1 MSRNRV
7 CKNLNTKRHLQAHF
21 GFRQPCFWEVKL
33 KLQLL
38 HSKLREGTVF
48 FQTTMGCMGWKER
61 LQIAGLFWNT
71 RGTLEGFQDIL
82 PGAWSEYVFPSQT
95 MTSTWKPKL
104 KLLTTD
110 VHSLEFGFWGHNSGW
125 VSRESCGDQWGFVPN
140 KSHMFGNSD
149 LLRVLLADGCPDNS
163 ANAPLK
169 LGPITFHLVSAL

>member
-1 MSRNRV
+1 MGYA
-7 CKNLNTKRHLQAHF
+7 KTLYNTKRHLQAHI

-38 HSKLREGTVF
+38 HSKIREGTVCF

-71 RGTLEGFQDIL
+71 RGTLEGFQDML

-95 MTSTWKPKL
+95 MTSKWKPKL

-125 VSRESCGDQWGFVPN
+125 VSRESCGDQWGFVLI
-140 KSHMFGNSD
+140 KATCLVTQISFECFLQMA
-149 LLRVLLADGCPDNS
+149 VLTTAQMRL
-163 ANAPLK
+163 
-169 LGPITFHLVSAL
+169 